1 MTVKRV
7 YLDVCVLSR
16 PFDDQ
21 QQVRIHLETQA
32 LGLILASIRDTNRE
46 LIVSPVHDVEIDA
59 IRDFAERQHLR
70 NMLNQLGSKM
80 SFDMFVIRK
89 KAEYLANIG
98 MGVADAAHV
107 AFAEFAQADFVTVDD
122 RLIKQCK
129 RMQIGVW
136 CGSPLAYCDK
146 EDLR

>member
-1 MTVKRV
+1 M
-7 YLDVCVLSR
+7 
-16 PFDDQ
+16 
-21 QQVRIHLETQA
+21 ETQA

>member
-1 MTVKRV
+1 M
-7 YLDVCVLSR
+7 
-16 PFDDQ
+16 
-21 QQVRIHLETQA
+21 
-32 LGLILASIRDTNRE
+32 ASIRDTNRE